1 MKKVSVIIPVYNV
14 EKYIATTVKSVL
26 NQTYQ
31 NFEVLIVDDGSSDQT
46 VEICQQ
52 FDDPRIKIICHQEN
66 RGPSGTSNT
75 GVRHAQGDYIALLD
89 GDDVWLPEKLE
100 KHLAHLEKS
109 PILGVS
115 FSPSDF
121 IDEAGKPLGT
131 RQRPKLKGITVTDL
145 LLSNPL
151 GNGSAAVY
159 RREVFEAIKFQDN
172 LHGSVEDFYFDEH
185 FRMSQDLECLL
196 RIAIQTPWQIEGISE
211 ALTQYRVNPTGV
223 SSNLLNNIEVWDRV
237 LEKMR
242 SYDPELIAQWE
253 NKSRA
258 YLLRYLA
265 RRAVRLQV
273 GSLAVELIHRTLFT
287 YWRILLEEPRLTILT
302 WVAAYLLWLMP
313 KSLYCQTEAFVSKI
327 TGAIQRRR
335 ILQEQSRQSA

>member
-14 EKYIATTVKSVL
+14 EKYIAFTVQSVL
-26 NQTYQ
+26 NQTHQ
-31 NFEVLIVDDGSSDQT
+31 NFEILIVDDVSSDKT

-52 FDDPRIKIICHQEN
+52 FDDLRIKVICHQEN
-66 RGPSGTSNT
+66 LGPSGTSNT

-89 GDDVWLPEKLE
+89 GDDIWLPEKLE
-100 KHLAHLEKS
+100 KHIKHLESS
-109 PILGVS
+109 PTIGVS

-121 IDEAGKPLGT
+121 IDEVGQSLGT
-131 RQRPKLKGITVTDL
+131 RQNPKLKGITVPDL

-159 RREVFEAIKFQDN
+159 RREVFEAIKFQKDLDN
-172 LHGSVEDFYFDEH
+172 TAKDYYFDER

-196 RIAIQTPWQIEGISE
+196 RIAIQTPWQVEGIPE
-211 ALTQYRVNPTGV
+211 ALTQYRVNPRGV

-242 SYDPELIAQWE
+242 SYAPELIAQWE
-253 NKSRA
+253 NKSKA

-265 RRAVRLQV
+265 RRAVRLQL

-287 YWRILLEEPRLTILT
+287 YWRILIEEPRLTILT
-302 WVAAYLLWLMP
+302 WIAAYLLWLMP
-313 KSLYCQTEAFVSKI
+313 RSLYCQIEAFVVKL
-327 TGAIQRRR
+327 TGSIQKRR
-335 ILQEQSRQSA
+335 ILQNQSGQSL

>member
-14 EKYIATTVKSVL
+14 EKYILVTVQSVL
-26 NQTYQ
+26 SQTHQ
-31 NFEVLIVDDGSSDQT
+31 NFEILIVDDVSSDQT
-46 VEICQQ
+46 VETCKQ
-52 FDDPRIKIICHQEN
+52 FNDPRIKLICHKEN

-75 GVRHAQGDYIALLD
+75 GIRNAQGEYIALLD

-100 KHLAHLEKS
+100 KHINHLEHS
-109 PILGVS
+109 ANVGVS

-121 IDEAGKPLGT
+121 IDEVGQPLGT
-131 RQRPKLKGITVTDL
+131 CQRPKLKDITVSDL

-172 LHGSVEDFYFDEH
+172 LHGSVEDYYFDER

-196 RIAIQTPWQIEGISE
+196 RIAIQTHWQIEGISE
-211 ALTQYRVNPTGV
+211 TLTQYRVNPTGV

-237 LEKMR
+237 LEKMS
-242 SYDPELIAQWE
+242 SYAPELIAQWE

-287 YWRILLEEPRLTILT
+287 YWRILIEEPRLTILT
-302 WVAAYLLWLMP
+302 WVAAYLLCFTP
-313 KSLYCQTEAFVSKI
+313 KFIYCKIEAFVYKFS
-327 TGAIQRRR
+327 AIMQRFYT
-335 ILQEQSRQSA
+335 LQE